1 MGFIRRNFYAC
12 GIVIVFSSGLTA
24 HPQMTTAQYDN
35 ARTGAYLNEKTLT
48 PQNVNQRQFGK
59 LFTLKVDGDI
69 YAQPLFLANVSI
81 PGKGR
86 HDVVFLATEHD
97 SVYAFDAYGKP
108 STPLWHVSFVKDG
121 VTTVP
126 ASDVSCP
133 FTQPE
138 VGVTSTPVIDTKT
151 GMLYVLARTKK
162 TRPAAGEPQ
171 FYQHLHALAVTSGS
185 ERFGRP
191 VEIQASVHGSGAGS
205 RSGSVAFDPLRENPR
220 AALLLS
226 NGLVY
231 LTWGSSCDVGPYHG
245 WVMSYDARSL
255 KQRAVFNTSP
265 DADDSG
271 IWASDTGPAADK
283 DGNIFVATGNGSFDV
298 ASEGRDYGDTLLKL
312 RADGGDLKP
321 IDYFT
326 PFNARELDEK
336 DHDLGSGGPMLLP
349 DQSGKH
355 PHLAVIGG
363 KGPMIYVVDRDSLG
377 HFHPGSNSHAVQTV
391 ATSRG
396 IYGSMA
402 YWNHNVYV
410 LSDHDSL
417 RDFEVKEG
425 EFVFKAASSFK
436 LEDHAATPTV
446 SADGD
451 RNGIVWVMSSKGW
464 NSPDRRTVL
473 YATDASDISHLL
485 YTSNQNAARDSAG
498 YALRFNIPTIANGHV
513 YVGAKGEVDVY
524 GLLPAKE

>member
-1 MGFIRRNFYAC
+1 MRFIRRKFHAC
-12 GIVIVFSSGLTA
+12 GIVIAFSFGLTA

-35 ARTGAYLNEKTLT
+35 ARTGANLKEETLT

-69 YAQPLFLANVSI
+69 YAQPLFLANVPI

-86 HDVVFLATEHD
+86 HDVVFVATEHD

-108 STPLWHVSFVKDG
+108 STPLWHVSFVKEG

-126 ASDVSCP
+126 ARDVSCP

-138 VGVTSTPVIDTKT
+138 VGITSTPVIDPKT
-151 GMLYVLARTKK
+151 GTLYVLARTKK
-162 TRPAAGEPQ
+162 TGLPVDEQYR
-171 FYQHLHALAVTSGS
+171 QHLHALAVTSGS
-185 ERFGRP
+185 ERFRGP
-191 VEIQASVHGSGAGS
+191 IEIKASMDGNGTGTKGGSM
-205 RSGSVAFDPLRENPR
+205 AFEPLRENPR

-245 WVMSYDARSL
+245 WVMAYDARSL
-255 KQRAVFNTSP
+255 KQRAAFNTSP

-283 DGNIFVATGNGSFDV
+283 DGNIFVATGNGQFDV
-298 ASEGRDYGDTLLKL
+298 ASGGRDYGDTLLKL
-312 RADGGDLKP
+312 RSDGRTLKP
-321 IDYFT
+321 ADYFT
-326 PFNARELDEK
+326 PFNAHELDAK

-349 DQSGKH
+349 DQSGQH

-363 KGPMIYVVDRDSLG
+363 KGPMIYVVDRDNLG
-377 HFHPGSNSHAVQTV
+377 HFHAGSNSHAVQTISI
-391 ATSRG
+391 SRG

-417 RDFEVKEG
+417 RDFEVKDG
-425 EFVFKAASSFK
+425 KLIFKAASSFK
-436 LEDHAATPTV
+436 LEDHAATPAV
-446 SADGD
+446 SANGSQ
-451 RNGIVWVMSSKGW
+451 NGIVWVMSSKGW
-464 NSPDRRTVL
+464 NSPDRRAVL
-473 YATDASDISHLL
+473 YAADASEVSHLL
-485 YTSNQNAARDSAG
+485 YASSQNADRDSAG
-498 YALRFNIPTIANGHV
+498 YALRFNIPTIVNGHV
-513 YVGAKGEVDVY
+513 YVGTKGEVDVY
-524 GLLPAKE
+524 GLLPAKQ

>member
-1 MGFIRRNFYAC
+1 MRFVERKFHSC
-12 GIVIVFSSGLTA
+12 GIVVIFAFGLTA
-24 HPQMTTAQYDN
+24 NAQMTTAQYDN

-69 YAQPLFLANVSI
+69 YAQPLFLANVPI

-86 HDVVFLATEHD
+86 HDVVFIATEHD
-97 SVYAFDAYGKP
+97 SVYAFDAHGNP
-108 STPLWHVSFVKDG
+108 ATPLWHVSFARDG
-121 VTTVP
+121 VTAVP
-126 ASDVSCP
+126 AEDVSCP

-138 VGVTSTPVIDTKT
+138 VGITSTPVIDAKSGT
-151 GMLYVLARTKK
+151 LYVLARTKR
-162 TRPAAGEPQ
+162 TRLPSDKQYLQE
-171 FYQHLHALAVTSGS
+171 LHALAVTSGL
-185 ERFGRP
+185 EKFGGP
-191 VEIQASVHGSGAGS
+191 VEIQASVRGSGEGS
-205 RSGSVAFDPLRENPR
+205 ENGRLAFEPLRENPR

-226 NGLVY
+226 NGSVY
-231 LTWGSSCDVGPYHG
+231 LTWGSSCDMGPYHG
-245 WVMSYDARSL
+245 WVMAYDANTL

-271 IWASDTGPAADK
+271 VWASDTGPASDK
-283 DGNIFVATGNGSFDV
+283 DGNVFVATGNGRFDV
-298 ASEGRDYGDTLLKL
+298 ATEGRDYGDTLLKL
-312 RADGGDLKP
+312 RLDGHALKP

-326 PFNARELDEK
+326 PFNARELDAK

-349 DQSGKH
+349 DQSGQH

-377 HFHPGSNSHAVQTV
+377 QFHPGSNSHAVQTIS
-391 ATSRG
+391 TSHG

-417 RDFEVKEG
+417 RDFEVNDGKL
-425 EFVFKAASSFK
+425 VFKTASSFK

-446 SADGD
+446 SANGD
-451 RNGIVWVMSSKGW
+451 KNGIVWVMSSKGW
-464 NSPDRRTVL
+464 NSPDRRAIL
-473 YATDASDISHLL
+473 YAADASNVSHLL
-485 YTSNQNAARDSAG
+485 YASYQNADRDNAG
-498 YALRFNIPTIANGHV
+498 YALRFNIPTIMNGHV
-513 YVGAKGEVDVY
+513 YVGTKGEVDVY
-524 GLLPAKE
+524 GLLPAKQ